1 MPTKMIIMVKRKPG
15 LTPAEFRDG
24 YENSHSRLGVEL
36 FGHLWAEYRRNYIGR
51 GYAFA
56 QRGQG
61 DMDGPDEVGFDAISE
76 VIFKNDDALSKM
88 AKISALHRERIVEDE
103 ARWFH
108 QKRCW
113 MVSCETMEENLGLR
127 GSEPPAMGG

>member
-1 MPTKMIIMVKRKPG
+1 
-15 LTPAEFRDG
+15 
-24 YENSHSRLGVEL
+24 
-36 FGHLWAEYRRNYIGR
+36 
-51 GYAFA
+51 
-56 QRGQG
+56 
-61 DMDGPDEVGFDAISE
+61 
-76 VIFKNDDALSKM
+76 M